1 LQKLSPQN
9 ETVRVF
15 YKEWW
20 DNADN
25 SLIPRIFHADFT
37 FRGLLGP
44 TLACHL
50 RMNRNGNSPD
60 IPV

>member
-25 SLIPRIFHADFT
+25 SLIPESSTPISPSA
-37 FRGLLGP
+37 
-44 TLACHL
+44 ACWGRRL
-50 RMNRNGNSPD
+50 
-60 IPV
+60 PVI